1 MVVMCLVSV
10 VLRQEVGKSAA
21 REEQI
26 NASQTVGAAV
36 LVCALHSGSEVAR
49 KMGKMG
55 QSQSR

>member
-1 MVVMCLVSV
+1 MVSV
-10 VLRQEVGKSAA
+10 VLRKEVEMVTA

-36 LVCALHSGSEVAR
+36 LVCALHSASEVAR